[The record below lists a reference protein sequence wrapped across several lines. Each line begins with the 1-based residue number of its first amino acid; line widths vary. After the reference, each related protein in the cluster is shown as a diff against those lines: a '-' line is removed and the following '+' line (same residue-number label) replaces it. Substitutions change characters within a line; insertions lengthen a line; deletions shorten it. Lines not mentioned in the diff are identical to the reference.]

1 MKRISSLIALASL
14 LLLTPA
20 CGDGVVIAPAELSY
34 ELQRTHGHF
43 DGLAFLVRDESQS
56 RCIRIVV
63 SSDVNDA
70 IIPSIPS
77 DIHTPEGLPL
87 KELRITDDL
96 ADCVS
101 ATADEVAPPRGN
113 AEQATSGLG
122 RIEIPSSWQQG
133 SLHVVLHFT
142 EDDVIASQTVA
153 LDADSIEARP

>member
-1 MKRISSLIALASL
+1 
-14 LLLTPA
+14 
-20 CGDGVVIAPAELSY
+20 
-34 ELQRTHGHF
+34 
-43 DGLAFLVRDESQS
+43 
-56 RCIRIVV
+56 
-63 SSDVNDA
+63 
-70 IIPSIPS
+70 
-77 DIHTPEGLPL
+77 
-87 KELRITDDL
+87 
-96 ADCVS
+96 VS

>member
-1 MKRISSLIALASL
+1 MIRISSLIALASL

-34 ELQRTHGHF
+34 ELQQTHGYF
-43 DGLAFLVRDESQS
+43 DGLAFLVRDESQN

-70 IIPSIPS
+70 IVPSIPS

-96 ADCVS
+96 ADCRS
-101 ATADEVAPPRGN
+101 ANADQVVPSDRN

-122 RIEIPSSWQQG
+122 RIELASSEQEG
-133 SLHVVLHFT
+133 SLHLELHFT
-142 EDDVIASQTVA
+142 AGDVIAPQTVA
-153 LDADSIEARP
+153 LDADDIEANH